1 MLKKIIIILLF
12 LFMFSMLKLGFH
24 HEVDISKPVGANFIQ
39 FTTDS
44 HLDESFIKY
53 LDDNNIEIYR
63 EIEDLPYFYT
73 KQINKNIIYPFDE
86 YSIEE
91 KLLSS
96 DNSGIYYMNFNGD
109 MDYPQLADYLKSE
122 YDLET
127 VNTGQVIPQR
137 HYTFFNK
144 YSTPLIIITTICLII
159 CLFIETLKLSNEVLI
174 KRINGYSD
182 MKIIMTLCIKD
193 VIFYF
198 IIFLLSFFIYF
209 IYSGYLS
216 FTEIRYAL
224 EVGLLINFISICSRV
239 IFIKLMSK
247 GLLKDRQGSKF
258 AKYAIVTFTIFLT
271 VALISTFLLPIMS
284 MTRSNLNQINITTKL
299 IINKSKYEDYYFV
312 EDQLN
317 NSDDGVET
325 FKQAMKHG
333 GFTFTYAP
341 STASYNE
348 IIVNTEYIDIF
359 YPNLKGYTLIAPEQ
373 AEEQIQLMCESNDLY
388 ACENIFYYTGDQ
400 QVFSYD
406 LYYPGYLKNPIVTV
420 SNDSIGTQFVLPRS
434 SENIL
439 EEIEQEYES
448 DYTVGRQYTTID
460 QYITKQLKS
469 LIRSLSMYIVIVL
482 GFICSI
488 LLINQIYIEYYLQ
501 ENKREI
507 LVKTVSGIAN
517 QKIHAN
523 LIYFYAC
530 MLILNMIIILI
541 LTKLFYIG
549 VVPLLMTIF
558 IYLLIAVVNGRYIKK
573 YTITYYGGR

>member
-1 MLKKIIIILLF
+1 
-12 LFMFSMLKLGFH
+12 MFSMLKLGFQY
-24 HEVDISKPVGANFIQ
+24 EVNISKPVGANFIQ

-44 HLDESFIKY
+44 NLDENFIKY
-53 LDDNNIEIYR
+53 LDDNGIEIER
-63 EIEDLPYFYT
+63 EIEGLPYFYT

-193 VIFYF
+193 VISYF
-198 IIFLLSFFIYF
+198 IIFLLSFFVYF

-216 FTEIRYAL
+216 FTEMRYAL

-239 IFIKLMSK
+239 IFIKLMPK

-258 AKYAIVTFTIFLT
+258 ARYSIVTFTIFLT
-271 VALISTFLLPIMS
+271 VALISTFLLPIIS
-284 MTRSNLNQINITTKL
+284 MTHSNLHQINITTKL
-299 IINKSKYEDYYFV
+299 ITNKSKYEDYYFV

-317 NSDDGVET
+317 NSDDGVGT

-333 GFTFTYAP
+333 GFTFTYGP

-420 SNDSIGTQFVLPRS
+420 SNDSSGTQFVLPRS

-460 QYITKQLKS
+460 QYIAKQLKS

-517 QKIHAN
+517 RKIHAN

-541 LTKLFYIG
+541 LTKLFYLGI
-549 VVPLLMTIF
+549 VPLLMTIF
-558 IYLLIAVVNGRYIKK
+558 IYLLIVIVNRRYIKK
-573 YTITYYGGR
+573 YIITYYGGR

>member
-1 MLKKIIIILLF
+1 
-12 LFMFSMLKLGFH
+12 MFSMLKLGFH

-541 LTKLFYIG
+541 LTKLFYLGI
-549 VVPLLMTIF
+549 VPLLMTIF
-558 IYLLIAVVNGRYIKK
+558 IYLLIVIVNRRYIKK